1 VSDFCLTT
9 NEHFLTISLQE
20 LAAFGEML
28 LMLMISGLY
37 WTNSRS
43 CFFYSSSSLPQQS
56 AGNTHYFDSNQPVLW
71 DAANTNFIVL
81 GLTRPGR
88 EPTICHIRGEHA
100 HHFTTE
106 AVDDTVICIDKQV
119 RKKEVDPNEKGN
131 NEMFIQHWSL

>member
-1 VSDFCLTT
+1 MEILWSDKQWVSDFCLTT

-56 AGNTHYFDSNQPVLW
+56 VGKTHYFDSNQPVLW

-81 GLTRPGR
+81 GLTRPGANLR
-88 EPTICHIRGEHA
+88 SVTFEVSTLTISP
-100 HHFTTE
+100 
-106 AVDDTVICIDKQV
+106 
-119 RKKEVDPNEKGN
+119 RKRLPIQWSVSINRSEKKGR
-131 NEMFIQHWSL
+131 S